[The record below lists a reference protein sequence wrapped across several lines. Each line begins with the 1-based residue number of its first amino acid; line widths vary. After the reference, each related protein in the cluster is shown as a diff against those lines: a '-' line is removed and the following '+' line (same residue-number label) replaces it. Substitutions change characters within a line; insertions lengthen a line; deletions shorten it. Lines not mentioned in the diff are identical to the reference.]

1 MIRLRYEVTAGGHT
15 KTAKSLDDA
24 RAMVIPFYIGY
35 LKCHDTQIVGA
46 EIKSEH
52 HQRIGTLLF
61 KKNKD
66 DIEITWKDRCSECFV
81 NKDGTLCG

>member
-1 MIRLRYEVTAGGHT
+1 
-15 KTAKSLDDA
+15 
-24 RAMVIPFYIGY
+24 MVIPFYVGY

-66 DIEITWKDRCSECFV
+66 DIEITWKDRRSERFV
-81 NKDGTLCG
+81 NRDGTLCE